1 MFSAVHQFVPMLIE
15 GDAIGDHVL
24 RLQALQ
30 HQAGRESEIFVDLV
44 DPPTA
49 SLTHPLDGLERYLRH
64 SEATT
69 ESTLLLYHVAQASRC
84 ASVLLQRPEPV
95 ALVFHNF
102 TPARMI
108 ALWEPGVASNLMLA
122 SQQLDDLLESAILGI
137 GDSQFNAD
145 DLTERGM
152 THTTVVGLPAPAPT
166 PSSISESTT
175 EHSRP
180 TVLFVS
186 RIAPNKGIHDLIAG
200 AAVLKELIPDVEF
213 RFVGG
218 QTSHRYSEALNGF
231 VESMDLGSTVT
242 FTGYVSPEILESEYR
257 RANVFCCLSDH
268 EGFGLPLLEAM
279 SRGLPVV
286 AYDAAAVAET
296 IGDAGLLLSDKA
308 PHVVATAL
316 ERVLDDP
323 ELRSLMRSRGYQHVT
338 SRSEERVA
346 EQFEAA
352 LDLAA
357 ELIEQRRS

>member
-1 MFSAVHQFVPMLIE
+1 
-15 GDAIGDHVL
+15 
-24 RLQALQ
+24 
-30 HQAGRESEIFVDLV
+30 
-44 DPPTA
+44 
-49 SLTHPLDGLERYLRH
+49 
-64 SEATT
+64 
-69 ESTLLLYHVAQASRC
+69 
-84 ASVLLQRPEPV
+84 
-95 ALVFHNF
+95 
-102 TPARMI
+102 
-108 ALWEPGVASNLMLA
+108 MLA
-122 SQQLDDLLESAILGI
+122 SQQLDDLIGSAVLGI

-166 PSSISESTT
+166 PSSSSESTT
-175 EHSRP
+175 GHSRP

-218 QTSHRYSEALNGF
+218 QTSQRYNEALTGF
-231 VESMDLGSTVT
+231 VESMDLESTVT
-242 FTGYVSPEILESEYR
+242 FTGRISAERLESEYR
-257 RANVFCCLSDH
+257 RADLFCCLSDH

-296 IGDAGLLLSDKA
+296 IGNAGLVLSDKA
-308 PHVVATAL
+308 PHIVATAL

-338 SRSEERVA
+338 ARSEERVA

-352 LDLAA
+352 LKLTAQ
-357 ELIEQRRS
+357 LVEQRQS